1 MFFSTQNEK
10 SGKRPPSFRETSPA
24 FGKRPPA
31 FRTNTFMNSKTL
43 IQENI
48 KHNLPHPPSPPNR
61 TPYLIYCSPN
71 RLIPKDNLLIPPI
84 FHKDSSFLN
93 HIQKKRILQKFQT
106 FKESSQMYPCQR
118 GKPFIENQRY
128 ISILIGDLQARY
140 IFAVITFRG
149 RNAMTP
155 L

>member
-1 MFFSTQNEK
+1 MFFSTQNER
-10 SGKRPPSFRETSPA
+10 SGKRPPSSGETSPA

-48 KHNLPHPPSPPNR
+48 KHNLPHPPSAPNR
-61 TPYLIYCSPN
+61 TPYFIYCSPN
-71 RLIPKDNLLIPPI
+71 RLIPKDNLLIPQFSTKIPV
-84 FHKDSSFLN
+84 SS
-93 HIQKKRILQKFQT
+93 ITYKKRILQKFQT